1 MNDNNSFVVLNAL
14 IYYWLT
20 AKDMICVSE
29 GLSADFDRFSVNI
42 EVADRKSVV

>member
-1 MNDNNSFVVLNAL
+1 MKDNNSFVVLNAL

-20 AKDMICVSE
+20 AKDKICVSE

-42 EVADRKSVV
+42 EVAARRFHS